1 MTDRA
6 IEAVRDNWTQRAAA
20 YNDFYERY
28 AQDKREA
35 WRAVC
40 DKAVHAAFPERSAPL
55 RVLDVGT
62 GTGFLSTL
70 LAELGH
76 EVTAVDPSP
85 AMLGY
90 AREEARRRGV
100 EVRFAECGGHD
111 VREVAG
117 DGGFDLVSA
126 RYVLWTL
133 PEPVRALRAWRQVL
147 NPGGAL
153 LLADGVW
160 HGWRHDARRVLAS
173 LRPGADHGYL
183 LKVARDYRKIGRA
196 TPNWSGLTAA
206 KTADLLR
213 AAGFAAGERLDHLL
227 PEYAHPSSAAFH
239 LRTARPRTG
248 D

>member
-1 MTDRA
+1 M
-6 IEAVRDNWTQRAAA
+6 
-20 YNDFYERY
+20 
-28 AQDKREA
+28 
-35 WRAVC
+35 C

-90 AREEARRRGV
+90 AREEARRREV

-173 LRPGADHGYL
+173 LRPVSYTH
-183 LKVARDYRKIGRA
+183 
-196 TPNWSGLTAA
+196 LT
-206 KTADLLR
+206 
-213 AAGFAAGERLDHLL
+213 L
-227 PEYAHPSSAAFH
+227 PTNREV
-239 LRTARPRTG
+239 
-248 D
+248 

>member
-40 DKAVHAAFPERSAPL
+40 DKAVHAAFPERTAPL

-90 AREEARRRGV
+90 ARQEARRRDV
-100 EVRFAECGGHD
+100 DVRFAECGGHD
-111 VREVAG
+111 VGEVVG
-117 DGGFDLVSA
+117 DGFDLVSA

-133 PEPVRALRAWRQVL
+133 PDPVRALRAWRQVL
-147 NPGGAL
+147 APGGAL

-183 LKVARDYRKIGRA
+183 PKVLRDYRKIGRA

-206 KTADLLR
+206 KTGELLR
-213 AAGFAAGERLDHLL
+213 AAGFDAGERLDHLL

-239 LRTARPRTG
+239 LRTARPRTAA
-248 D
+248 